1 MAAEVLGAH
10 GYAVDIFDRMPTPA
24 RKFLMAGKSGL
35 NITHSEELDMFVTRY
50 DEKQP
55 KLESSIRAFSAGD
68 IQAWMDSLGCP
79 SFIGSSGRVFP
90 KAMKASPLLRSWI
103 NRLEQY
109 GARLFMRHDWRGWN
123 NDGALVFDTPD
134 GQKMEQYTATI
145 LALGGASWQRLG
157 SDGRWV
163 KYLDQGDVQVT
174 PFKPANCGLNVD
186 WTDHMKKNFAGS
198 PIKNICLSTCD
209 SSNRIQKTQGDLML
223 TEYGVEGG
231 PVYTLSRFVRE
242 RLLTHTGAILSVD
255 LMPDRSL
262 HDLQQ
267 ALNKPRG
274 KKSLSTF
281 LKRVIGIDKAKTALL
296 HECWPKSLFLT
307 DDMDALAKAMKS
319 TPISVK
325 SVRPIEE
332 AISSAGGLCFSNLD
346 ENLMITKKPGLF
358 CAGEMID
365 WEAPTGGYLITACFA
380 QGRQAA
386 MGVINWVNDQMN
398 V

>member
-1 MAAEVLGAH
+1 MAAEVLGSH

-50 DEKQP
+50 DEKQL
-55 KLESSIRAFSAGD
+55 KLESSIRAFSARD

-79 SFIGSSGRVFP
+79 SFIGSTGRIFP

-103 NRLEQY
+103 KRLEQY
-109 GARLFMRHDWRGWN
+109 GARLFMRHDWCGWS
-123 NDGALVFDTPD
+123 NDGALIFDTPD
-134 GQKMEQYTATI
+134 GQKIEQYTVTI

-163 KYLDQGDVQVT
+163 KYLDQWDIQVA
-174 PFKPANCGLNVD
+174 PFKSANCGLNVD
-186 WTDHMKKNFAGS
+186 WTDHMKKHFSGS
-198 PIKNICLSTCD
+198 PVKNICLSVCD
-209 SSNRIQKTQGDLML
+209 SSDHTQKTQGDLML
-223 TEYGVEGG
+223 TGYGIEGG

-242 RLLTHTGAILSVD
+242 RLLNRTEAILSVD
-255 LMPDRSL
+255 LMPDRSF
-262 HDLQQ
+262 HDLQK

-274 KKSLSTF
+274 KKSFSTF
-281 LKRVIGIDKAKTALL
+281 LKRAIGLDKVKMALL
-296 HECWPKSLFLT
+296 HECWPKSLLLNN
-307 DDMDALAKAMKS
+307 DMDALANAIKS
-319 TPISVK
+319 TPVFIK

-346 ENLMITKKPGLF
+346 ENLMVIKKPGLF
-358 CAGEMID
+358 CAGEMVD
-365 WEAPTGGYLITACFA
+365 WEAPTGGYLITACLA

-386 MGVINWVNDQMN
+386 MGVINWADDQKT